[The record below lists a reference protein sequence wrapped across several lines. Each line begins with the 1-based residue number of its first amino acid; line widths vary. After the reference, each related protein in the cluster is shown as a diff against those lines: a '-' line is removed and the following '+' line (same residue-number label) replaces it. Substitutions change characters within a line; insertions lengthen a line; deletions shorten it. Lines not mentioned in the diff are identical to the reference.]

1 MVLRNQG
8 QRDYAEGD
16 VPEPSGVSLTHGS
29 GDGIC
34 NSCRC
39 VDEPVLRGNGRV
51 VAEVYVVFQELASTD
66 LAGREPKA
74 ERSWVIRRAGKRVH
88 VVSGEAQRVSRR
100 QGRWSGR
107 GPRRSISGHKYR

>member
-8 QRDYAEGD
+8 QRGYAEGE
-16 VPEPSGVSLTHGS
+16 VPEPIGVSLTRGS

-51 VAEVYVVFQELASTD
+51 VAEVCVVFQELASTD
-66 LAGREPKA
+66 VAGREPKA
-74 ERSWVIRRAGKRVH
+74 ERSWVIRRAGKPVH
-88 VVSGEAQRVSRR
+88 VVSGEVQRVSRR
-100 QGRWSGR
+100 QGRWSGKIGRASCRER
-107 GPRRSISGHKYR
+107 G